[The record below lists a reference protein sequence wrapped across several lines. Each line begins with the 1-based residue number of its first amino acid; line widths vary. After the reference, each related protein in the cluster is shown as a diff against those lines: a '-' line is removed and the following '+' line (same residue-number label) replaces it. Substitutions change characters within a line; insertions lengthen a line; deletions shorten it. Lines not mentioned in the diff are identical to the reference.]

1 MLYLTVKALHV
12 ASVITWMAGMTASA
26 LLLAAYRGRED
37 TLDEGLAGGLRRPL
51 RLTMSV
57 GIMGT
62 WLLGGWLF
70 VDGGWFHAPWMFAKL
85 AFVLALSA
93 LHGPLVGHLKRIGG
107 NDEHRVPQWMGYVVP
122 GEIAAVVVIAFLVV
136 AKPF

>member
-1 MLYLTVKALHV
+1 MLYLIVKALHV
-12 ASVITWMAGMTASA
+12 ASVIVWMAGMTASA
-26 LLLAAYRGRED
+26 LLLSAYRGREATIGED
-37 TLDEGLAGGLRRPL
+37 TALGLRRPL
-51 RLTMSV
+51 RLTMSA

-93 LHGPLVGHLKRIGG
+93 LHGPLVGHLKRIGSTDG
-107 NDEHRVPQWMGYVVP
+107 YRVPQWMGYVVP
-122 GEIAAVVVIAFLVV
+122 AEIAAVALIAFLVV